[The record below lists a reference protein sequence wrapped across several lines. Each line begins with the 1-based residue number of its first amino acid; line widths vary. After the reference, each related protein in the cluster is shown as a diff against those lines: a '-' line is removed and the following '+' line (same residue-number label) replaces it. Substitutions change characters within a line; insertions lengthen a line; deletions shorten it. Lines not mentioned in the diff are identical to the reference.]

1 MGGRRTFYQ
10 DDWQLSPEAV
20 TQSFRNQ
27 RTRPAANG
35 QERTYVVFDKLLN
48 SRAREPPFLL
58 VLRDQSEFVPDEIFR
73 IQ

>member
-1 MGGRRTFYQ
+1 VVFDKLLNSRAREPPFLLVLR
-10 DDWQLSPEAV
+10 D
-20 TQSFRNQ
+20 QS
-27 RTRPAANG
+27 G